1 MENLILMSD
10 SYKYSHPYQY
20 PKNTTYVHNYLE
32 SRGGSESTFLLPYTK
47 FFGLQY
53 IIKRYLSIQIT
64 NEMIKE
70 AKDVLSLHGVP
81 FDEKSWQIIVDE
93 YGGYIP
99 IKIRAV
105 KEGLVIPR
113 KNVLITIESTD
124 SRLFWLVG
132 WVETLLLKVWY
143 PITVSTL
150 SYNIYEMIKVF
161 MQDTCDNLDKLPF
174 MLHDFGYRGASSEES
189 ASIGGLAH
197 LTNFLGTDTV
207 GALLYGKKYYNEKM
221 AGFSIPASEHSTI
234 TSWGSGYDDEKM
246 AFKNFLEK
254 FSKDYP
260 VFACVS
266 DSFDFSAAIDKW
278 GELKDI
284 VQKTNNTLVIR
295 PDSGDAKSN
304 ILMAMEKLEKSFGYT
319 INTKGYKVLK
329 NVALIQGDGVYFN
342 EIYDI
347 LKMLKEHDYSADNIA
362 FGIGGAL
369 LQGNEKSSINRDTH
383 KFAIKCSAIM
393 VDNKLKDVFKNPVTD
408 QGKKSKKGRLDLIL
422 ENNEYKTVVL
432 NEEYKLG
439 QYHKDSVLVTYY
451 ENGKIYCNDSLEDI
465 KKR

>member
-20 PKNTTYVHNYLE
+20 PPKTTYAHNYLE
-32 SRGGSESTFLLPYTK
+32 SRGGNESTFLLPYTK

-53 IIKRYLSIQIT
+53 IIKRYLSIKIT

-70 AKDVLSLHGVP
+70 AEETLLLHGVP
-81 FDEKSWQIIVDE
+81 FEREAWEIIVNE
-93 YGGYIP
+93 YDGYIP

-105 KEGLVIPR
+105 QEGLVIPR
-113 KNVLITIESTD
+113 KNVLMTIESTD

-150 SYNIYEMIKVF
+150 SYNVYEMIKEF
-161 MQDTCDNLDKLPF
+161 MEETCDTLDKLPF

-189 ASIGGLAH
+189 ASIGGLSH
-197 LTNFLGTDTV
+197 LTNFSGTDTV
-207 GALLYGKKYYNEKM
+207 GALVYGRKYYNEEM

-234 TSWGSGYDDEKM
+234 TAWGYESNDEKK
-246 AFKNFLEK
+246 AFKNFLDK
-254 FSKDYP
+254 FSNKYP
-260 VFACVS
+260 LFACVS
-266 DSFDFSAAIDKW
+266 DSFDFSLAVDKW
-278 GELKDI
+278 GELKDV
-284 VQKTNNTLVIR
+284 VQKTGNTLVIR

-304 ILMAMEKLEKSFGYT
+304 ILMALEKLEKSFGYT
-319 INTKGYKVLK
+319 VNKKGYKVLK

-347 LKMLKEHDYSADNIA
+347 LKMLQEHNYSADNIA

-383 KFAIKCSAIM
+383 KFAIKCSAVV
-393 VDNKLKDVFKNPVTD
+393 VDGKLRDVFKNPITD
-408 QGKKSKKGRLDLIL
+408 QGKKSKKGRLDLIKV
-422 ENNEYKTVVL
+422 NGEYKTVVL
-432 NEEYKLG
+432 NEDYEIG
-439 QYHKDSVLVTYY
+439 QYHKDSVLKTYY
-451 ENGKIYCNDSLEDI
+451 ENGKIFCNDSLSEI